1 MKIILLLLSFDEN
14 KENGWLSI
22 IIILLL
28 LLLLLLLKWVND
40 YLLLFSIKTKWLL
53 YALIKINNY
62 DTHQFIIGMSIYY

>member
-1 MKIILLLLSFDEN
+1 MGDY
-14 KENGWLSI
+14 
-22 IIILLL
+22 LLL
-28 LLLLLLLKWVND
+28 LLLLLIKWVND